1 MSARSGVKRP
11 MSGAKRQISGAAGG
25 FAKLTG
31 IEQQVG
37 LENANSNMATPGVK
51 VLDKALSILSTFFRR
66 DDSTLKDLEEITHF
80 NRSTIYRILKVYLKW
95 GFLEQDP
102 VTKRYRLS
110 IKILEMAGS
119 VLRKMNFL
127 DICRPYLLQLR
138 DQTGESAFL
147 SILDRDQ
154 IVVVDWEPSYFN
166 AHIRITVGKTV
177 PCYSTAAGRAIMAF
191 LPPAELDALL
201 ARMTMT
207 RYTENTITDEAILR
221 KSLAEVSRD
230 GYSVSI
236 GEYDRDIVVVSAPI
250 FDIHHRV
257 VASCSIA
264 ALESRVKSQAQIRN
278 YGSLVA
284 QLSQESSKKLGA
296 AVENGVNNPSKP

>member
-1 MSARSGVKRP
+1 MSARSGAKRP
-11 MSGAKRQISGAAGG
+11 MRGAKRHVSGAAGG

-31 IEQQVG
+31 VEQQFA
-37 LENANSNMATPGVK
+37 LENVNSNMATPGVK
-51 VLDKALSILSTFFRR
+51 VLDKALSILSTFFRK

-221 KSLAEVSRD
+221 KSLAEVGRD

-264 ALESRVKSQAQIRN
+264 ALESRVTSQAQIRN

-296 AVENGVNNPSKP
+296 AVQNGVKKT

>member
-1 MSARSGVKRP
+1 MSSV
-11 MSGAKRQISGAAGG
+11 AGG
-25 FAKLTG
+25 FARPAGFGRQTG
-31 IEQQVG
+31 PG
-37 LENANSNMATPGVK
+37 DKNSQTATSSVK
-51 VLDKALSILSTFFRR
+51 VLDKALSVLSTFFRK
-66 DDSTLKDLEEITHF
+66 DDSTLKDLEQITHF

-102 VTKRYRLS
+102 VSKRYRLS

-147 SILDRDQ
+147 STLDRDQ

-166 AHIRITVGKTV
+166 AHIRIMVGKTV
-177 PCYSTAAGRAIMAF
+177 PCYSTAAGRAILAY
-191 LPPAELDALL
+191 LPSAELDALL
-201 ARMTMT
+201 VKMKMVRF
-207 RYTENTITDEAILR
+207 TESTITDEATLR
-221 KSLAEVSRD
+221 QSLAEVRRD
-230 GYSVSI
+230 GYAVSI
-236 GEYDRDIVVVSAPI
+236 GEYDADIVVVSAPV

-264 ALESRVKSQAQIRN
+264 ALESRVKSQEQIRS
-278 YGSLVA
+278 YGRLVTELA
-284 QLSQESSKKLGA
+284 QESSRKLGA
-296 AVENGVNNPSKP
+296 TVENGVNGSPMRKAGRNET